1 MHLLKRLFIIINWIC
16 ALLLFSATLAGSVN
30 PHTFIGFSFLSYIY
44 FPLLLINVAFVIC
57 WLCMGS
63 KQFLISAIAIVLRW
77 GLVTSF
83 FQVGGKDNAPTDN
96 VRDLRV
102 MSFNM
107 HHFYGPYYVDNTE
120 EIMNQEERA
129 HAFLSLL
136 REMQPDV
143 MCLQEFLPYTNG
155 HEVDVRDSL
164 KEMGYR
170 YYAAAAP
177 QYGHSASILWSRYPI
192 VSTQLIDTT
201 CKVRADVALGG
212 DTLRI
217 FSVHLNSYK
226 LTNDDHQELEQIT
239 RGEGDKESSRQ
250 VLRKFRKTIL
260 AHADEWDVLSPLIQ
274 ESPYP
279 VIVAGDFN
287 DTPASYIYRRIS
299 STLKDCYREHGKGF
313 GTTYHGKFPAF
324 RIDYI
329 FHDEQLNSLSYK
341 RIISDISDHYMIVAD
356 LELK

>member
-1 MHLLKRLFIIINWIC
+1 
-16 ALLLFSATLAGSVN
+16 LLLSSTLAGAVN
-30 PHTFIGFSFLSYIY
+30 PHSFVGFSFLSYLY
-44 FPLLLINVAFVIC
+44 FPLLLVNVVC
-57 WLCMGS
+57 VVGWLCMGS
-63 KQFLISAIAIVLRW
+63 RQFLISAIAIALRW
-77 GLVTSF
+77 SLVVSF
-83 FQVGGKDNAPTDN
+83 FQVGGKADTPSDD
-96 VRDLRV
+96 VRHLRL

-120 EIMNQEERA
+120 EIMDQEERA
-129 HAFLSLL
+129 HAFLALL
-136 REMQPDV
+136 REEQPDV
-143 MCLQEFLPYTNG
+143 LCLQEFLPYTNS

-164 KEMGYR
+164 NEMGYR

-177 QYGHSASILWSRYPI
+177 QYGHSSSIFWSRYPI
-192 VSTQLIDTT
+192 ASTHLIDTT
-201 CKVRADVALGG
+201 CKVRADIALGT

-226 LTNDDHQELEQIT
+226 LTNDDHEELEQLS
-239 RGEGDKESSRQ
+239 RGEGDKESGRQ
-250 VLRKFRKTIL
+250 VLRKFRRTIL
-260 AHADEWDVLSPLIQ
+260 AHADEWDVLFPLIQ

-287 DTPASYIYRRIS
+287 DTPASYIYRKMS
-299 STLKDCYREHGKGF
+299 SVLKDCYREHGKGF

-329 FHDEQLNSLSYK
+329 FHDEHIRSLSYK
-341 RIISDISDHYMIVAD
+341 RIISDISDHYVIVAD